1 MLYKFMEDLTE
12 DLAKAFRDVENST
25 QAAISG
31 EKGYRDN
38 LVEREKMMAEADGE
52 EMSEEDLDQVVA
64 VQVQTSPF
72 KSKVD
77 EDLQRVK
84 KVMSNG

>member
-25 QAAISG
+25 QAAING